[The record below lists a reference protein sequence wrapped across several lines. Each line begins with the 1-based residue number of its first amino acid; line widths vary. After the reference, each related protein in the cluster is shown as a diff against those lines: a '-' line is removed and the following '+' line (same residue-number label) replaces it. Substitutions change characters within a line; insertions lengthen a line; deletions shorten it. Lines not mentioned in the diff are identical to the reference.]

1 MSLNDFI
8 QYFSWAIYLL
18 IFIVVTVGAI
28 RRPSRANID
37 IALLFGSAAAI
48 IAISEALSKDL
59 RLIQPGPIVTAITSS
74 LLLAMIYMLLRLVAD
89 FSDVPRWVMPASDV
103 ALAAFVVSLFVVGQP
118 LPGWLSSLILA
129 YILGLLLY
137 SVVAFVREARLS
149 SGVT

>member
-89 FSDVPRWVMPASDV
+89 FSELPRWVMPVSDV
-103 ALAAFVVSLFVVGQP
+103 ALAAFVVSLFVLQQP
-118 LPGWLSSLILA
+118 PPGPSLPGWLSTLILA
-129 YILGLLLY
+129 YILGLPGY
-137 SVVAFVREARLS
+137 SAVAFGRE
-149 SGVT
+149 